1 MQRFPL
7 FVSILICFLI
17 ISKTGFSENNGV
29 LQEALTLDRQGFIEE
44 SIQAWKKVLDS
55 KPEKKIHIYAQ
66 IKLCIAYSKSSMFG
80 DALKEAKNLAEKF
93 PNQFNVAFNL
103 GNMYSATHQYQQ
115 AIEAYKKVV
124 ELQPNEGLGYVG
136 LGLSLFGNQ
145 IVEESLETLRKVRK
159 LFKTQ
164 KNISWYQNVRIMIG
178 QIKGFAPYPP
188 DFSNLWLA
196 NNLREIR
203 TTYEQTIF
211 RNFEKQLNL

>member
-1 MQRFPL
+1 MRRKSL
-7 FVSILICFLI
+7 IVSILIYLFILPG
-17 ISKTGFSENNGV
+17 TGFSENSV

-44 SIQAWKKVLDS
+44 SIQAWKKVLES
-55 KPEKKIHIYAQ
+55 NPEKKIQIFAQ

-80 DALKEAKNLAEKF
+80 DALKEAKSLAEKF

-103 GNMYSATHQYQQ
+103 GNMYSATHQYKQ
-115 AIEAYKKVV
+115 AIDAYKKVV
-124 ELQPNEGLGYVG
+124 ELQPDEGLGYVG

-145 IVEESLETLRKVRK
+145 VVEESLITLRKVRK

-164 KNISWYQNVRIMIG
+164 KNISWYQSVRIMIG